1 MYWNIIRDEINQAK
15 QYITRMNGRMCQ
27 VVPQDSSQIILS
39 NKYNDLINET
49 TFHNHNDNN
58 ENNNNIDFSIRRS
71 SVSVKPNKQTGINK
85 RPNPVINQHPE
96 REQYF
101 KKDDSSNLSSRKKI
115 RTLADSI
122 PNGIRVREFNKFI
135 SDGYARFKCFPGASV
150 SHLNYYSNPTLE
162 DDSPDLVVIHAGINN
177 LLSADLDNA
186 SDVEIAEELI
196 KVGQKCVDHGVQ
208 KVFISS
214 IIKSRKVDFN
224 RINNINNILEEQCH
238 KCDFIFI
245 NNNEIN
251 DEHLWKDGIH
261 LKENGKVLLARNFI
275 SNINHFL
282 YLNTQDTFWT

>member
-1 MYWNIIRDEINQAK
+1 M
-15 QYITRMNGRMCQ
+15 
-27 VVPQDSSQIILS
+27 
-39 NKYNDLINET
+39 
-49 TFHNHNDNN
+49 
-58 ENNNNIDFSIRRS
+58 
-71 SVSVKPNKQTGINK
+71 
-85 RPNPVINQHPE
+85 
-96 REQYF
+96 
-101 KKDDSSNLSSRKKI
+101 
-115 RTLADSI
+115 
-122 PNGIRVREFNKFI
+122 
-135 SDGYARFKCFPGASV
+135 

-177 LLSADLDNA
+177 LLSADLNNA